1 MNPQEALQNVWR
13 ELVQRRLLP
22 VAVLLVGALVAVP
35 FLLSKDPAPAPAP
48 TVPTAST
55 AKQSGS
61 ELEDPVVSLVAD
73 GTPAKRRRVLGYSKN
88 PFEPAAAPKVEAT
101 PTPAATSGSALAT
114 SGDDKAKGGD
124 ATGGSTSPAGSPSE
138 PGGTA
143 APVDPTTGTEKPAR
157 KYELYS
163 LTVRFGPSDNE
174 ALEKMNLPRLKALPS
189 AKDPLLVYLG
199 PGKGGKSAVF
209 MVDAS
214 LEPQGDGSCDPSPA
228 NCETIE
234 LREGETE
241 FFDVVGETGDT
252 TAQYQLDLLSIKRST
267 TASAAKA
274 EQARAK
280 ASKTGRSALRA
291 HQSASGPLRYRY
303 DTTSGTV
310 QKLPKRTYKALLAKS
325 ARAALGTAGGF

>member
-22 VAVLLVGALVAVP
+22 VALLLVGALVAVP
-35 FLLSKDPAPAPAP
+35 FLLSKDPAPAPASP
-48 TVPTAST
+48 AAATAST

-88 PFEPAAAPKVEAT
+88 PFQPAAAPKVKAAA
-101 PTPAATSGSALAT
+101 TPAAGSTTGTAVTGADT
-114 SGDDKAKGGD
+114 TQGD
-124 ATGGSTSPAGSPSE
+124 STSPATGA
-138 PGGTA
+138 PGGSA
-143 APVDPTTGTEKPAR
+143 APVAPTPGTDEPAR
-157 KYELYS
+157 RYELYS
-163 LTVRFGPSDNE
+163 LTVRFGPSDSD

-189 AKDPLLVYLG
+189 SKDPLLVYLG

-214 LEPQGDGSCDPSPA
+214 LEPQGDGTCDPRPG

-241 FFDVVGETGDT
+241 FFDVLDETGKT
-252 TAQYQLDLLSIKRST
+252 SAQFQLDLVDIKRTT
-267 TASAAKA
+267 TASSAKA
-274 EQARAK
+274 KQARAK

-291 HQSASGPLRYRY
+291 HQSVSGPLRYRY

-310 QKLPKRTYKALLAKS
+310 QKLSKRTYKALLAKS
-325 ARAALGTAGGF
+325 ARIALGTAGGF

>member
-35 FLLSKDPAPAPAP
+35 FLLSKDPAPAPAAP
-48 TVPTAST
+48 AVPTAN
-55 AKQSGS
+55 AAQQSGA
-61 ELEDPVVSLVAD
+61 ELKDPVVSLVAD

-88 PFEPAAAPKVEAT
+88 PFEPAAAPKVKAAAT
-101 PTPAATSGSALAT
+101 PNPGTAITVPGDTGKSDSSGGSSSPAADAPSA
-114 SGDDKAKGGD
+114 
-124 ATGGSTSPAGSPSE
+124 P
-138 PGGTA
+138 A
-143 APVDPTTGTEKPAR
+143 APVAPTTGTDKPAPR

-163 LTVRFGPSDNE
+163 LTVRFGPSDSE
-174 ALEKMNLPRLKALPS
+174 SLEKMNLPRLKALPS

-214 LEPQGDGSCDPSPA
+214 LEPQGDGTCDPSPV

-234 LREGETE
+234 LREGETQ
-241 FFDVVGETGDT
+241 FFDVVDEAGNT
-252 TAQYQLDLLSIKRST
+252 TAQYQLDLIKIKRST
-267 TASAAKA
+267 TASSAKA
-274 EQARAK
+274 KQARAK
-280 ASKTGRSALRA
+280 ASKAGLSALRA
-291 HQSASGPLRYRY
+291 HQAVSGPLRYRY

>member
-35 FLLSKDPAPAPAP
+35 FLLAKDPAPAPAAP
-48 TVPTAST
+48 TVPTAN
-55 AKQSGS
+55 AAQQAGS
-61 ELEDPVVSLVAD
+61 ELEDPVVSLVAE

-88 PFEPAAAPKVEAT
+88 PFEPAAAPKVKAT
-101 PTPAATSGSALAT
+101 PTPNPGTAITVPG
-114 SGDDKAKGGD
+114 GDTGKGGS
-124 ATGGSTSPAGSPSE
+124 TGASTSPAGAPSV
-138 PGGTA
+138 PV
-143 APVDPTTGTEKPAR
+143 APVAPTGTEQPAPN
-157 KYELYS
+157 YELYS
-163 LTVRFGPSDNE
+163 LTVRFGASDSE
-174 ALEKMNLPRLKALPS
+174 SLEKMNLPRLKALPS
-189 AKDPLLVYLG
+189 ARDPLLVYLG

-214 LEPQGDGSCDPSPA
+214 LEPQGDGTCDPNPV

-241 FFDVVGETGDT
+241 FFDVLDETGNP
-252 TAQYQLDLLSIKRST
+252 TAQYQLDLIDIKTST
-267 TASAAKA
+267 TASSAKA
-274 EQARAK
+274 KQARAK

-310 QKLPKRTYKALLAKS
+310 QKLPKGVYKALLAKS

>member
-35 FLLSKDPAPAPAP
+35 FLLAKDPAPVPAAPA
-48 TVPTAST
+48 VPSASS
-55 AKQSGS
+55 AQQSGA
-61 ELEDPVVSLVAD
+61 ELDDPVVSLVTE
-73 GTPAKRRRVLGYSKN
+73 GTPAKRRRVLGYRKN
-88 PFEPAAAPKVEAT
+88 PFQPGPAPKVK
-101 PTPAATSGSALAT
+101 AATTDTESTTAT
-114 SGDDKAKGGD
+114 TPGDTGKDES
-124 ATGGSTSPAGSPSE
+124 TGGSSSPAGSSE
-138 PGGTA
+138 PTPV
-143 APVDPTTGTEKPAR
+143 APAIPDPGTEQPAR

-163 LTVRFGPSDNE
+163 LTVRFGASDSDV
-174 ALEKMNLPRLKALPS
+174 LEKMNLPRLKALPS
-189 AKDPLLVYLG
+189 SKDALLVYLG

-214 LEPQGDGSCDPSPA
+214 LEPAGDGTCDPNPA

-241 FFDVVGETGDT
+241 FFDVHGETGEVI
-252 TAQYQLDLLSIKRST
+252 AQYQLDLLDIKRST
-267 TASAAKA
+267 TASSAKA
-274 EQARAK
+274 KQARAK
-280 ASKTGRSALRA
+280 ASKAGRSALRA
-291 HQSASGPLRYRY
+291 HQSVSGPLRYRY

-325 ARAALGTAGGF
+325 ARIALGTAGGF

>member
-35 FLLSKDPAPAPAP
+35 FLLAKDPAPVPAAPA
-48 TVPTAST
+48 VPSASS
-55 AKQSGS
+55 AQQSGA
-61 ELEDPVVSLVAD
+61 ELDDPVVSLVTE
-73 GTPAKRRRVLGYSKN
+73 GTPAKRRRVLGYRKN
-88 PFEPAAAPKVEAT
+88 PFQPAAAPKVKATETQSTSSEAT
-101 PTPAATSGSALAT
+101 APT
-114 SGDDKAKGGD
+114 GD
-124 ATGGSTSPAGSPSE
+124 AGKDDSTGGSSSPAGSPTE
-138 PGGTA
+138 PTPLAPAVPDPGTQ
-143 APVDPTTGTEKPAR
+143 EPAR

-163 LTVRFGPSDNE
+163 LTVRFGASDSE

-189 AKDPLLVYLG
+189 ARDALLVYLG

-214 LEPQGDGSCDPSPA
+214 LEPQGDGTCNPSPA

-241 FFDVVGETGDT
+241 FFDVLGETGEV
-252 TAQYQLDLLSIKRST
+252 TAQYQLDLLDIKRST
-267 TASAAKA
+267 TANAAKA
-274 EQARAK
+274 KQARAK
-280 ASKTGRSALRA
+280 ASKAGRSAVRA

-310 QKLPKRTYKALLAKS
+310 QKLPKRVYKALLAKS